1 MTENPAAGMMVGG
14 NVDEGSRM
22 AAVQP
27 GKIRMVAGLGNPGE
41 EYAQT
46 RHSAGFCSVDALAR
60 QAGVS
65 YWKNQ
70 LGAEVAIINVAD
82 AEAEGGRREVVL
94 VKPQSFMNTSG
105 GPISKL
111 CREYGIAANE
121 VLVIHD
127 ELDIPEGDVRVKVG
141 GGHAGHNGLR
151 SIIDK
156 LGSRDFSRIRVG
168 IGEPPGRMQVADFV
182 LKQFRPKEAE
192 AFAETCG
199 RAADAA
205 GLAITRG
212 VIFARDHVNGGA
224 ASNGRH

>member
-1 MTENPAAGMMVGG
+1 
-14 NVDEGSRM
+14 M
-22 AAVQP
+22 ATATP
-27 GKIRMVAGLGNPGE
+27 GKIRMVAGLGNPGD
-41 EYAQT
+41 EYADT
-46 RHSAGFCSVDALAR
+46 RHNAGFKAVDELAR

-70 LGAEVAIINVAD
+70 LGAEVALIQVRD
-82 AEAEGGRREVVL
+82 EEAEGGKREVVL

-111 CREYGIAANE
+111 CAAYKVKPTE
-121 VLVIHD
+121 LLVIHD

-156 LGSRDFSRIRVG
+156 LGSRDFSRIRTG
-168 IGEPPGRMQVADFV
+168 IGEPPGRMPVADYV
-182 LKQFRPKEAE
+182 LKQFRPKELE
-192 AFAETCG
+192 AFQETCA

-205 GLAITRG
+205 GLAVTRG
-212 VIFARDHVNGGA
+212 VIFARDHVNGSA
-224 ASNGRH
+224 ANNGRH